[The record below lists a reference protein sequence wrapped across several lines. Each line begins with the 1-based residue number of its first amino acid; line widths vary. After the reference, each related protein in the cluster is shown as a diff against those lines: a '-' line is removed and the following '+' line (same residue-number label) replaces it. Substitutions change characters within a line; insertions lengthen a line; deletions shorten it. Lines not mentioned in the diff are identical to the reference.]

1 MSSRSYRS
9 FRSYRTSRSSRSSRR
24 IVSASAAV
32 AVCTLLTV
40 PTATAA
46 PGAPAAPG
54 AGTAAPGSPGKARA
68 VTAELD
74 LDVRLLNNAVD
85 VPVNVSLNKVES
97 PAQRDGTVL
106 TAKVDGVD
114 QSGPVTLVKA
124 DVGKSVTRTDA
135 KGATASV
142 TLADADVHAPGL
154 PGTTL
159 LGLEA
164 LTATAT
170 CPVDGQPTA
179 DVVAPA
185 KLTVLG
191 KSVTVSL
198 YGPTKVDVPLV
209 GSVSVEFSKKTTTS
223 TTAAAS
229 ALEVQVA
236 VDPLNLNVAKV
247 TGTVRIASVS
257 CEKPVPAT
265 PTATPTPSD
274 AAPTV
279 TPAAQPVVDVTPS
292 GAPSAAPGTARA
304 AAPQA
309 TGTTPAAR
317 RTGTGTASAAPD
329 HLASTGGN
337 DATAPLAAGA
347 AALVAGGA
355 VALWGT
361 RRRRAVAAHA
371 RRH

>member
-1 MSSRSYRS
+1 M
-9 FRSYRTSRSSRSSRR
+9 SSRR
-24 IVSASAAV
+24 IVSAATV
-32 AVCTLLTV
+32 ALACTVLTV
-40 PTATAA
+40 PPAGAAEPTPAATA
-46 PGAPAAPG
+46 
-54 AGTAAPGSPGKARA
+54 SPGKARA

-85 VPVNVSLNKVES
+85 VPVDVSLNKVES
-97 PAQRDGTVL
+97 PAQREGTVL

-124 DVGKSVTRTDA
+124 EVGKSVTKVDA

-154 PGTTL
+154 PATTL

-164 LTATAT
+164 LSATAT

-191 KSVTVSL
+191 KPVTVGL
-198 YGPTKVDVPLV
+198 YGPTTVDVPLV

-236 VDPLNLNVAKV
+236 LDPLNLNVAKV
-247 TGTVRIASVS
+247 TGTITVASVS
-257 CEKPVPAT
+257 CEKPVPAAPTAAPETTVTPSATPAAAVTRT
-265 PTATPTPSD
+265 PTAQPAADTTPS
-274 AAPTV
+274 ATARLTAP
-279 TPAAQPVVDVTPS
+279 PA
-292 GAPSAAPGTARA
+292 APSAA
-304 AAPQA
+304 
-309 TGTTPAAR
+309 
-317 RTGTGTASAAPD
+317 ASTAAPD
-329 HLASTGGN
+329 ALATTGGN

-347 AALVAGGA
+347 AALVAAGA
-355 VALWGT
+355 CALWAT
-361 RRRRAVAAHA
+361 RRRRAAPAHA